1 MTFTTTHLLTSGLLA
16 AVVLATACDGRVS
29 EASTPSDSPAA
40 VEGQATARGPLP
52 PAVARQ
58 VVEWGRTIQS
68 DYCSGD
74 GFSARGAPSIAH
86 TADFNADGQT
96 DYVVGLGGMECWMD
110 GQQAFSIYGP
120 MNPWAVILSSPGGYS
135 TETFDSSEAHEIE
148 VRQLDGRD
156 VLILSPVGPGAY
168 ERPFYTYA
176 YGWTGSGM
184 DQLAWYDE
192 EGSRVTRE
200 GRAWRGTGRDTARA
214 PASAASAALSRYLP
228 LPIGYYAPRGG
239 CGGDPFHLTYLGDDG
254 ISFQE
259 MGPPCRHVSTRALGG
274 GRQEVVT
281 SCASEEGGNQRSTD
295 IYVTTADGYTYGEDG
310 QPRYLC
316 PLSSVP
322 ASSRFRG

>member
-1 MTFTTTHLLTSGLLA
+1 MSITTSHLLASGVLA
-16 AVVLATACDGRVS
+16 AIVLATACDGRVS

-40 VEGQATARGPLP
+40 SEGQATARGPLP

-58 VVEWGRTIQS
+58 VVDWGRAIQS

-74 GFSARGAPSIAH
+74 GFSARGAPSIIH
-86 TADFNADGQT
+86 SADLNADGQT
-96 DYVVGLGGMECWMD
+96 DYVLGLGGMECWMD
-110 GQQAFSIYGP
+110 GERAWSIYGP
-120 MNPWAVILSSPGGYS
+120 MNPGAVILSSPGGYT
-135 TETFDSSEAHEIE
+135 TETFESSEAHEIE
-148 VRQLDGRD
+148 VRKLDGRD

-176 YGWTGSGM
+176 YGWTGSGL
-184 DQLAWYDE
+184 DQLAWYDQD
-192 EGSRVTRE
+192 GRRVTRE
-200 GRAWRGTGRDTARA
+200 GRAWRETAPSSASTPRA
-214 PASAASAALSRYLP
+214 PASGQSRYLP

-259 MGPPCRHVSTRALGG
+259 MGPPCRHVSTRSLGG

-281 SCASEEGGNQRSTD
+281 SCASEEGGSQRQTEL
-295 IYVTTADGYTYGEDG
+295 YVTTADSYTYGEDG

-316 PLSSVP
+316 ALSSVP
-322 ASSRFRG
+322 RASRFRG